1 MKDGSEDADAAVT
14 GAEVVEAAAA
24 EEDEAAAASASALG
38 RTVVD
43 TGTTLV
49 TTAVD
54 SAGQSVTVGAQ
65 LLIVKVRVEKMV
77 DVVNSEPERVGAAMP
92 VPLSYW
98 RRPRC
103 WWRPWNSALEAVA
116 KAARRATESL
126 PVSCISKKV
135 LFLSVVLV

>member
-14 GAEVVEAAAA
+14 GAEGVEAAAA
-24 EEDEAAAASASALG
+24 EEDEAAASASALG
-38 RTVVD
+38 HTVVD
-43 TGTTLV
+43 TGITLV

-77 DVVNSEPERVGAAMP
+77 DVVNSEPERIGAAVP

-103 WWRPWNSALEAVA
+103 WWRPWSSALEAVA
-116 KAARRATESL
+116 KAARRATGSL
-126 PVSCISKKV
+126 LVSCILRNV
-135 LFLSVVLV
+135 LSLSAVVM